1 MSDIRDA
8 WNRMNDDTKRLVVQ
22 LWERYNRSGD
32 SSALDELRNI
42 FRNHGD
48 DGDDIRD
55 RVRRLF

>member
-42 FRNHGD
+42 FLNHGD

>member
-8 WNRMNDDTKRLVVQ
+8 WNRMNDDTKRLVAE
-22 LWERYNRSGD
+22 LWEKYNRSGD
-32 SSALDELRNI
+32 SDALYELRKI
-42 FRNHGD
+42 FQNHGD